1 MPTSL
6 PPPPPTR
13 YGRALLLGAAALVA
27 GVWQLPYGPTILYP
41 FTLLATFVH
50 EMGHG
55 LTALA
60 LGATLESFTIHA
72 DGSGLAAWSGQ
83 VGRLGRALVAAGGLL
98 GPSIAGA
105 GMVASARWPRLGR
118 PIVYGLAA
126 FMLASALVWGSGAF
140 TWGFLVV
147 GGAALAGLARL
158 LPPTGALFLAQ
169 LLGVVLAL
177 SWFRD
182 LSYMFSP
189 GAVVDGVAH
198 ASDSAQIAD
207 ALLLPYWIWGALV
220 AATSA
225 VLLASALRFALARPS
240 SPI

>member
-1 MPTSL
+1 
-6 PPPPPTR
+6 
-13 YGRALLLGAAALVA
+13 
-27 GVWQLPYGPTILYP
+27 
-41 FTLLATFVH
+41 
-50 EMGHG
+50 
-55 LTALA
+55 
-60 LGATLESFTIHA
+60 
-72 DGSGLAAWSGQ
+72 
-83 VGRLGRALVAAGGLL
+83 
-98 GPSIAGA
+98 
-105 GMVASARWPRLGR
+105 MVASARWPRLGR
-118 PIVYGLAA
+118 PIVYGLAG
-126 FMLASALVWGSGAF
+126 FMFASAIIWGSGAF
-140 TWGFLVV
+140 TWGFLVL
-147 GGAALAGLARL
+147 GGAALAVLARL

-220 AATSA
+220 AATSG

-240 SPI
+240 SPV